1 MDSPSVSVTNGKS
14 SPTETPFS
22 ISTTMSMVLRKETE
36 YEADI
41 KQLRSDISM
50 GKMLRARMD
59 LTGERWGFGG
69 LRTEGSVNAD
79 LSRVMGYIPQEMVK
93 NLKLS
98 GWANMGWSF
107 AGRLPGKEEME
118 GMKDPEKALALL
130 RDRDIIREFGPYCGP
145 QSPFGGVYHG

>member
-1 MDSPSVSVTNGKS
+1 MVSHGDPLSNQHNDVHR
-14 SPTETPFS
+14 PP
-22 ISTTMSMVLRKETE
+22 KETE

-79 LSRVMGYIPQEMVK
+79 LSRVMGYLPQEMVK

-98 GWANMGWSF
+98 GWAIWDGVLREDFMGKRRWK
-107 AGRLPGKEEME
+107 G
-118 GMKDPEKALALL
+118 
-130 RDRDIIREFGPYCGP
+130 
-145 QSPFGGVYHG
+145 